1 MRTYSDEHLEYY
13 ADRFIRLRIARH
25 GVTLAQYLIN
35 PAQFERL
42 ALEPEPLLPAQQAA
56 VLRFCQRWDTGL
68 AAISE
73 QQSGNDDIEAQ
84 ATGWDWRDLIEQWRD
99 EVAQSEREVC
109 QLSQRNGAAFEPMRH
124 HRHNRGMNRGTAN
137 FERKQARKGA

>member
-13 ADRFIRLRIARH
+13 ADRFIRLWIARH

-56 VLRFCQRWDTGL
+56 VLRFWQRWDTGL

-73 QQSGNDDIEAQ
+73 QHSDSDDIEAQ
-84 ATGWDWRDLIEQWRD
+84 AGSWDWRDLIDQWRD
-99 EVAQSEREVC
+99 EVAQSERDVC

-124 HRHNRGMNRGTAN
+124 HRHNRGMNRGTSN
-137 FERKQARKGA
+137 FVRKQARKGA